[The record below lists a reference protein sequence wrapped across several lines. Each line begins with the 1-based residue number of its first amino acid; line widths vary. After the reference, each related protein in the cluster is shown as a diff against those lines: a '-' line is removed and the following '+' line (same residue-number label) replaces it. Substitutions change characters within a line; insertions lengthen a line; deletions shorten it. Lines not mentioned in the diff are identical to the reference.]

1 MTLFKNKSKSFKDK
15 DTCAVLMSNLISMFT
30 ISLLPFCNFSVHK
43 CTSVPQGLT
52 FILVKLS
59 SVDWYLCKRRCRRF
73 FGWPVRHTA
82 SPRSEAWDWCSCGFV
97 SEGPAHIDCYRS
109 TTPSTWTSRR
119 SLQKH
124 TITSLLSLHTR
135 FLLT

>member
-15 DTCAVLMSNLISMFT
+15 DTCAVQMSNLISMFT
-30 ISLLPFCNFSVHK
+30 FYYLFVIFQCTNALLSLMV
-43 CTSVPQGLT
+43 
-52 FILVKLS
+52 IKLS
-59 SVDWYLCKRRCRRF
+59 SVDWYLCKRRCRWF

-82 SPRSEAWDWCSCGFV
+82 SPRSEARDWCSCGFV

-124 TITSLLSLHTR
+124 TITSLISLHTR